1 MGTQYWALNILGLV
15 LCYALKCAPHSM
27 SYMILLRTRY
37 SKMEAIFQERTEA
50 LAADAAADE
59 QVALDSWLK
68 TNQRKTSFW
77 NRKSGKNQ

>member
-1 MGTQYWALNILGLV
+1 
-15 LCYALKCAPHSM
+15 M